1 MMKLGKLTTFLIGAL
16 CAATLTALAS
26 PKEVRAQAKK
36 RFYSAGS
43 FTTGTQPY
51 FYMAT
56 LAGLLRQHT
65 QDISLTNEA
74 TGGSNENLDLL
85 RRGEIQLGVS
95 SPERLYNAYQGI
107 GQYAGK
113 KTEVYILWQFNQQA
127 VLMFTLAESPIKSIA
142 DLKGKKVV
150 IGPAGSANEIKNSA
164 VLEAYGYSRK
174 PGTAS
179 EFQDLTTVRL
189 SFPEAAQALAEG
201 TVDAAIIT
209 EQVPSTYF
217 SELALTRR
225 VRVSPIEPSMFD
237 RVRKVYPA
245 LWSTVVPKNT
255 YKGQTEDLTTL
266 GDPNYVIAS
275 RNLPDDDAYLLTKIY
290 IEELL
295 EKLATNIAFVQPY
308 VKNKSLI
315 TSSFVVPA
323 HPGALRY
330 YKEKGMNVQ
339 EVRFK

>member
-1 MMKLGKLTTFLIGAL
+1 MKLAKWAQFLIGAL
-16 CAATLTALAS
+16 CVVTFAAFAY

-65 QDISLTNEA
+65 RDISLTNEA

-95 SPERLYNAYQGI
+95 SPERLYSAYHGI
-107 GQYAGK
+107 GKYAGK

-127 VLMFTLAESPIKSIA
+127 VLMFTLADSPIRSIA

-150 IGPAGSANEIKNSA
+150 IGPAGSANEVKNSA
-164 VLEAYGYSRK
+164 VLEAYGFRRK
-174 PGTAS
+174 PNTPS

-189 SFPEAAQALAEG
+189 AFPEAAQALAER

-209 EQVPSTYF
+209 EQVPSAYF
-217 SELALTRR
+217 SELALTRS
-225 VRVSPIEPSMFD
+225 VRVSSIEQSMFD
-237 RVRKVYPA
+237 KVRKVYPA
-245 LWSTVVPKNT
+245 LWPTLVPKNS
-255 YKGQTEDLTTL
+255 YKGQTEELTTL
-266 GDPNYVIAS
+266 GDPNYLIAS

-290 IEELL
+290 VEELL
-295 EKLATNIAFVQPY
+295 PKLAANIAFVEPY
-308 VKNKSLI
+308 VKNKALI
-315 TSSFVVPA
+315 TSAFVIPT

-339 EVRFK
+339 QVEFK